1 MASQQDIRRDEVRM
15 RILRYLAVT
24 PNATTRELADEVGVS
39 NGAAYYLLKALL
51 EKGLVKAENFS
62 KSNNKSQYLYLLT
75 RKGIQEKFLLTEKFL
90 RIKRQEYKQLKAEIE
105 QLSADLDVD
114 TKVTTKI

>member
-24 PNATTRELADEVGVS
+24 PHATTRELADEVGVS
-39 NGAAYYLLKALL
+39 NGAAYYVLKALL

-75 RKGIQEKFLLTEKFL
+75 RKGIQEKLLLTEKFL
-90 RIKRQEYKQLKAEIE
+90 KIKRQEYKHLRAEIE
-105 QLSADLDVD
+105 ELSADLDVD
-114 TKVTTKI
+114 AKVTTKM